1 MSYNLEQARGDDEH
15 NIVTIVMNQLK
26 TDVVGAMQWVKDY
39 HEELERKFNEHFV
52 KVPQWGE
59 SIDSQVARYLDG
71 VGNWVRGHD
80 QWGYESERY
89 FGTKGLEI
97 IKTRCVTLMPK
108 IHAEGMGPQIVDV
121 SML

>member
-1 MSYNLEQARGDDEH
+1 MSYNLEQARGDDDH

-59 SIDSQVARYLDG
+59 PIDSQVARYLDG